1 MHTSVSLRSAEMTFL
16 CVTAK
21 ALLLSPSFSEV
32 VFDICLRVEK
42 REKVVSPVRN
52 CLCSH
57 IPFSGAELMGTVTI
71 ISSSLL
77 VQGDLNHG
85 CSFKISS
92 EIFCGFP
99 THTLS
104 SLKSHE
110 PQFEL

>member
-1 MHTSVSLRSAEMTFL
+1 M
-16 CVTAK
+16 
-21 ALLLSPSFSEV
+21 LLLKHYCVSSRFSEV
-32 VFDICLRVEK
+32 VFDIYLRVEK

-52 CLCSH
+52 CLRSH
-57 IPFSGAELMGTVTI
+57 IPFSGAELMGTVTV

-92 EIFCGFP
+92 EIFCDFP